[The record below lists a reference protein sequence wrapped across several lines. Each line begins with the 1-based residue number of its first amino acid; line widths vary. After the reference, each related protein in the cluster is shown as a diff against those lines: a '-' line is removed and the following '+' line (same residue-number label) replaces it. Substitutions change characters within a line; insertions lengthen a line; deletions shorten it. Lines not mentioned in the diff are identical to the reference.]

1 MTMDLKKQRP
11 SGLVWI
17 TVLFGSAK
25 NRPMSYSEH
34 GLGGSESG
42 STGCPVRPERG
53 LAGSEGGPACS
64 EGGPIGSEGGS
75 TGSAEGLG
83 GSEGGPASS
92 DEEPAGSEDFLSSL
106 KIC

>member
-64 EGGPIGSEGGS
+64 EGGPIGSEGGFYRLS
-75 TGSAEGLG
+75 G
-83 GSEGGPASS
+83 GSWWFRGGSC
-92 DEEPAGSEDFLSSL
+92 FFR
-106 KIC
+106 